1 MESTFNVPRDSS
13 RISLEDPAELRYWL
27 NELGTTELR
36 LKMAVKAVG
45 FETAYVRYYL
55 EKKIPD

>member
-1 MESTFNVPRDSS
+1 MPRDSS
-13 RISLEDPAELRYWL
+13 RIRLEDPQELRYWL

-36 LKMAVKAVG
+36 LKIAVKAVG